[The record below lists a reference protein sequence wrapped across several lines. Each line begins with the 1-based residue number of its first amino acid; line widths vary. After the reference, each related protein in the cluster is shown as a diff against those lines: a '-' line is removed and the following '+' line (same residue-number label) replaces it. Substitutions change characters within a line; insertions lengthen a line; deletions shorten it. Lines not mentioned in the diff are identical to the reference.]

1 MNEPRGVS
9 VTGTSDGTTFLVADS
24 FNNRVRR
31 VAAGRLTVQVPPLN
45 VRTGTSG
52 TVDATVT
59 NGGQGFIAVKNATV
73 APTGAFASSGGN
85 CAGLRPGQSCQ
96 VPVTFTAKTP
106 GAQNGTLTVT
116 ADTGQTIPTDVVG
129 NGLQPALKVTGVGG
143 GDALAATQTFSAGVQ
158 SVVLEVAN
166 SGTWPL
172 TARNVALTSSQTSGV
187 TTFFQGP
194 GTTCTLPAL
203 TLGVGQRCAIEVD
216 YRCASGTGAVTFT
229 TDDAPVPQT
238 VTHTVALGVDANPAN
253 QVACG
258 HIAFPAVE
266 GPPLTAVSVGMGQVR
281 TGTTSPAVPV
291 TVENFGQSPVSIA
304 AIRLSGSAE
313 LATSPASNCA
323 NASLAPGQ
331 TCVIDVTFT
340 PATTGDAT
348 ATLSITDSGG
358 TTIVANF
365 SGTGVQ
371 PQLQISENGAAVTGP
386 VTFSGPNTSRT
397 LTLTNVGTFPLQG
410 SAAAPA
416 GASVFTIGSTSTCT
430 AASFTI
436 PAGQSCNIVIGYACG
451 TASATLAIVADDAPS
466 PQQVRHDITLQP
478 PPTNSATCAGI
489 GGGGPPTIDVT
500 FPTVEEGSE
509 QPNVT
514 VSLVNTSQ
522 TQVTIGGTSLSRAD
536 IFTDEDFATPADTDD
551 PSGARDCGVESGP
564 LQAADAS
571 GRGGGTCAVEV
582 TFTGTGVQTGTLTVT
597 DSGGNTILI
606 VRLHAG
612 GATGAAVSSGAPPPP
627 TGAGPGL
634 VP

>member
-1 MNEPRGVS
+1 VNAPAVRSLYKTKGRRSLDRRPQIERPTTNDYSPRSPVLG
-9 VTGTSDGTTFLVADS
+9 A
-24 FNNRVRR
+24 
-31 VAAGRLTVQVPPLN
+31 
-45 VRTGTSG
+45 SG
-52 TVDATVT
+52 
-59 NGGQGFIAVKNATV
+59 
-73 APTGAFASSGGN
+73 ASSGD
-85 CAGLRPGQSCQ
+85 
-96 VPVTFTAKTP
+96 PVCSGTFLNAQQTCRVAVNLTP
-106 GAQNGTLTVT
+106 SAPPRAEAGTLTVT
-116 ADTGQTIPTDVVG
+116 DAAGRAVVG
-129 NGLQPALKVTGVGG
+129 
-143 GDALAATQTFSAGVQ
+143 S
-158 SVVLEVAN
+158 
-166 SGTWPL
+166 L
-172 TARNVALTSSQTSGV
+172 T
-187 TTFFQGP
+187 
-194 GTTCTLPAL
+194 
-203 TLGVGQRCAIEVD
+203 
-216 YRCASGTGAVTFT
+216 GTG
-229 TDDAPVPQT
+229 
-238 VTHTVALGVDANPAN
+238 L
-253 QVACG
+253 
-258 HIAFPAVE
+258 
-266 GPPLTAVSVGMGQVR
+266 
-281 TGTTSPAVPV
+281 
-291 TVENFGQSPVSIA
+291 
-304 AIRLSGSAE
+304 
-313 LATSPASNCA
+313 
-323 NASLAPGQ
+323 
-331 TCVIDVTFT
+331 
-340 PATTGDAT
+340 
-348 ATLSITDSGG
+348 
-358 TTIVANF
+358 
-365 SGTGVQ
+365 Q
-371 PQLQISENGAAVTGP
+371 PQLQISDENGAAVTGP

-451 TASATLAIVADDAPS
+451 TASATLTIVADDAPS

-500 FPTVEEGSE
+500 FPTVEEGGE